1 MRRSEA
7 LQGVR
12 MIRFRSV
19 LVQHI
24 AAYSPEARGRSE
36 RMFATLQDR
45 VPKELAL
52 AGIATVEAEQ
62 QDSAF
67 VPAAGLEL
75 AEILCIQEAR
85 GVGNDNC
92 VSFENRTLQIPER
105 PLRPPLREGNGE
117 GVALPGWRPGDLLRP
132 ALSGALQSRRQP
144 ARRSG
149 RGSVPSSREARVP
162 SGGREMVLTVSPGN
176 VRRRHRSS
184 RGQNRNERIHD
195 VLPKPDKLM
204 SYRQMGRSQPVSHPS
219 AAP

>member
-52 AGIATVEAEQ
+52 AGIATIAADQ

-75 AEILCIQEAR
+75 AEILCI
-85 GVGNDNC
+85 
-92 VSFENRTLQIPER
+92 
-105 PLRPPLREGNGE
+105 
-117 GVALPGWRPGDLLRP
+117 
-132 ALSGALQSRRQP
+132 
-144 ARRSG
+144 
-149 RGSVPSSREARVP
+149 
-162 SGGREMVLTVSPGN
+162 
-176 VRRRHRSS
+176 
-184 RGQNRNERIHD
+184 
-195 VLPKPDKLM
+195 
-204 SYRQMGRSQPVSHPS
+204 
-219 AAP
+219 